1 MIPKNLRPPLA
12 YRLLSFL
19 TLLTLLLHQSFNLC
33 SQVMFKCPVRKSVRP
48 VQVVEQGKI
57 KRVRGVAWAVRVSPA
72 VANRLVETAKGELLR
87 FLPDVYIYTDHWA
100 GARAGNSPGFGLTLT
115 AETTTGCFLT
125 AEVRLGGG

>member
-1 MIPKNLRPPLA
+1 
-12 YRLLSFL
+12 
-19 TLLTLLLHQSFNLC
+19 
-33 SQVMFKCPVRKSVRP
+33 MFKCPVRKSVRP

-100 GARAGNSPGFGLTLT
+100 GARAGNSPGFGITLT